1 MNKIRPVLL
10 FLILT
15 GFVALVLFKLKN
27 DKAGNKVA
35 ENDLAETG
43 RYLFFDTRLSFNNTK
58 SCASCHDP
66 KFAFSDGYR
75 RSITAN
81 GDIVLHNAPSLINSA
96 ALFYFDWANPAIN
109 SLEKQH
115 ERPLYGEHPVEL
127 GVKGNENE
135 ILGLLKKDKLYQDLF
150 FKIFPSQKDPFIFS
164 NLISAIA
171 AYVRTLK
178 SSQSAY
184 DSYVN
189 GNEKALSESAKRGK
203 ELFSS
208 SRLKCI
214 SCHVPP
220 DFTLASVT
228 RNTDSIYYNTGLYNV
243 ENLNQYPVYDSGL
256 SMVSGKQKDN
266 GKFKTP
272 SLRNV
277 AITAPYMHDGSVNT
291 LEEVIAIY
299 ANGGRNISISSGPDW
314 GDGRFHQNKDKRIS
328 GFSLNQDEEQD
339 LINFLY
345 ALTDSTISANPHFTN
360 PWRNQIR

>member
-1 MNKIRPVLL
+1 MSKAR
-10 FLILT
+10 LILLLLILAS
-15 GFVALVLFKLKN
+15 FSALVLYKLN
-27 DKAGNKVA
+27 SNKTEKKVVK
-35 ENDLAETG
+35 NDLAEVG

-96 ALFYFDWANPAIN
+96 ALFYFDWANPGIN

-127 GVKGNENE
+127 GVTGNERE
-135 ILGLLKKDKLYQDLF
+135 ILIQLQQDTLYQHLF
-150 FKIFPSQKDPFIFS
+150 PKIFPAGTDPFTFPNI
-164 NLISAIA
+164 ISAIA
-171 AYVRTLK
+171 AYVRSLK
-178 SSQSAY
+178 SSESAY
-184 DSYVN
+184 DNYIN
-189 GNEKALSESAKRGK
+189 GNKDAISESAIRGMK
-203 ELFSS
+203 LFSS
-208 SRLKCI
+208 NKLKCA

-228 RNTDSIYYNTGLYNV
+228 RSMDSIYYNTGLYNIS
-243 ENLNQYPVYDSGL
+243 NLNQYPVFDSGL
-256 SMVSGKQKDN
+256 SMISGKQKDN
-266 GKFKTP
+266 GKFKIP

-291 LEEVIAIY
+291 LEEVITIY
-299 ANGGRNISISSGPDW
+299 ANGGRNISSGPNR
-314 GDGRFHQNKDKRIS
+314 GNGIFHQNKDKRIS
-328 GFSLNQDEEQD
+328 GFSLNHNEEQD
-339 LINFLY
+339 LIDFLY

-360 PWRNQIR
+360 PWRNQIH